1 MLLALII
8 LPLAAG
14 LAAWFIRSHRLRR
27 SLLVAAALG
36 HAGLTGLAFFRPPAP
51 ALEGWLALDAAGLL
65 FLAIT
70 SGLFLAVAS
79 TPWAT
84 WQGGLGPAPGLRGG
98 CFFSNAREAV
108 FTACLLAFLAMMTL
122 VCLSQHFGLLWVAVE
137 ATTLASAPSST
148 SIAPPLPGGHR
159 KYLMICSVGI
169 ALALLGNFFL
179 AVAATLDE
187 RQAVPLVFGEL
198 MGRAG
203 SLHAPWLKAAF
214 IFLLVGYGTKQGLAP
229 LHTWLPDAHS
239 ESPSLVSALLSGAL
253 LNCAFLAI
261 LRALGVC
268 AAAGLGDFARE
279 LLVGFGL
286 LSMLVAAGFIL
297 AQADYKRLLAYSSV
311 EHMGI
316 LALAAGLGATGGSPP
331 SITRSTTR
339 SPRPCSFWC
348 RQPFW
353 RPTAASPRPR
363 CGGAARSAVRRGAVA
378 GGLPGH
384 RRLAALRVF
393 FSEFWVLKAAWTR
406 AGGGGGGHLA
416 LVSAA
421 SWAGRGDAA
430 HGPGRA
436 AGRPGRPPAGRRGAP
451 FGGAAPGL
459 VLAALGMGL
468 WLTAW
473 LREVLERPSA
483 FWGGLGRRSGRD
495 DDGACLHPGH
505 GQAVEVAR
513 VPRLAVADFRTA
525 LLAAVAEGRRIA
537 CLCGVPAR
545 TAGPGCGRY

>member
-70 SGLFLAVAS
+70 SGLFLAVAVYALGYLARED
-79 TPWAT
+79 WARR
-84 WQGGLGPAPGLRGG
+84 QDFEEGL
-98 CFFSNAREAV
+98 FFSNAREAV

-137 ATTLASAPSST
+137 ATTLASAP
-148 SIAPPLPGGHR
+148 LLYFHR
-159 KYLMICSVGI
+159 HRRSLEATWKYLLICSVGI

-316 LALAAGLGATGGSPP
+316 IALGFGIGGPLAVFGAVFHVIAHSLTKTLMFFGAGNVIQKYRTREMKEIKGLGRTMPATASLVVLGGAAIAGSPP
-331 SITRSTTR
+331 FAIFIGELFIISGALVQGDYLVAGIFIALIVMIFAGMTYRVFGMVSG
-339 SPRPCSFWC
+339 RPQEGVPDGEIGKL
-348 RQPFW
+348 RLLPMIVL
-353 RPTAASPRPR
+353 ASAILALGLFLPDIVSD
-363 CGGAARSAVRRGAVA
+363 ALGAVVKLF
-378 GGLPGH
+378 G
-384 RRLAALRVF
+384 
-393 FSEFWVLKAAWTR
+393 
-406 AGGGGGGHLA
+406 
-416 LVSAA
+416 VS
-421 SWAGRGDAA
+421 
-430 HGPGRA
+430 
-436 AGRPGRPPAGRRGAP
+436 
-451 FGGAAPGL
+451 
-459 VLAALGMGL
+459 M
-468 WLTAW
+468 
-473 LREVLERPSA
+473 
-483 FWGGLGRRSGRD
+483 
-495 DDGACLHPGH
+495 
-505 GQAVEVAR
+505 
-513 VPRLAVADFRTA
+513 
-525 LLAAVAEGRRIA
+525 
-537 CLCGVPAR
+537 
-545 TAGPGCGRY
+545 